1 MTLSVHTNS
10 FILVIHYLQHTQSTQ
25 SNRSLQGG
33 GVIDTV
39 SQGIID
45 NIHKIYGNEF
55 GVSLYVDTYLHYLH
69 TEKKTMLLAYRM
81 LKKRL
86 EDNVCGCEDEI
97 NKVSRMILWVT
108 ARAFVTLPT

>member
-1 MTLSVHTNS
+1 MGTN
-10 FILVIHYLQHTQSTQ
+10 LVLVYML
-25 SNRSLQGG
+25 N
-33 GVIDTV
+33 
-39 SQGIID
+39 
-45 NIHKIYGNEF
+45 
-55 GVSLYVDTYLHYLH
+55 VDTYLHYLH

-86 EDNVCGCEDEI
+86 EDNVCGCEHEI